1 MINALTFASSFL
13 LKIDL
18 KRFTNEGYK
27 LSSPLLLVDPK
38 ICIKNKSKIYSLYAC
53 VCHHGS
59 SSRSGHYTAYC
70 QVDNRWFHFN
80 DERVSEVK
88 NFDYAST
95 LEDAYILFYVENTVS
110 RL

>member
-1 MINALTFASSFL
+1 MGIVT
-13 LKIDL
+13 IDL

-27 LSSPLLLVDPK
+27 LSSPTLLVDPK
-38 ICIKNKSKIYSLYAC
+38 ICITSNRSKTYSLYAA

-70 QVDNRWFHFN
+70 QVDNRWFHLN
-80 DERVSEVK
+80 DERVSEVR
-88 NFDYAST
+88 NFDFAET
-95 LEDAYILFYVENTVS
+95 LEDAYILFYVENTISS